1 MYIQDDLKECLK
13 LQFRDITYKVNEKK
27 GIVVALASF
36 YTPLCMGADVDQYI
50 DNIKGIARLNKSVG
64 DTFNVEVG
72 KRIARAK
79 AEKEAFI
86 QFRTMLLSYE
96 KKVFQARLDIAEAII
111 TMNSHIEHQKEYIKS
126 F

>member
-27 GIVVALASF
+27 GVVVALANF
-36 YTPLCMGADVDQYI
+36 RTPLSMEAGANQCI
-50 DNIKGIARLNKSVG
+50 NTIGIARLNKSAG
-64 DTFNVEVG
+64 DTFNIEVG
-72 KRIARAK
+72 KKIARAK

-96 KKVFQARLDIAEAII
+96 KKVFQARLNIAEAII
-111 TMNSHIEHQKEYIKS
+111 TMSSHIEHQKEYIKS

>member
-27 GIVVALASF
+27 GVVVALANF
-36 YTPLCMGADVDQYI
+36 RTPLSMEAGANQCI
-50 DNIKGIARLNKSVG
+50 NTIGIARLNKSTG
-64 DTFNVEVG
+64 DTFNIEVG
-72 KRIARAK
+72 KKIARAK

-111 TMNSHIEHQKEYIKS
+111 TMSSHIEHQKEYIKS

>member
-27 GIVVALASF
+27 GVVVALAYF
-36 YTPLCMGADVDQYI
+36 RTPLSMEAGANQCI
-50 DNIKGIARLNKSVG
+50 NTIGIARLNKSAG
-64 DTFNVEVG
+64 DTFNIEVG
-72 KRIARAK
+72 KKIARAK
-79 AEKEAFI
+79 AEQEDFT
-86 QFRTMLLSYE
+86 QFRTMLLNYE

-111 TMNSHIEHQKEYIKS
+111 TMSSHIEHQKEYIKS

>member
-27 GIVVALASF
+27 GVVVALAYF
-36 YTPLCMGADVDQYI
+36 RTPLSMEAGANQCI
-50 DNIKGIARLNKSVG
+50 NTIGIARLNKSAG
-64 DTFNVEVG
+64 DTFNIEVG
-72 KRIARAK
+72 KKIARAK

-96 KKVFQARLDIAEAII
+96 KKVFQARLNIAEAII
-111 TMNSHIEHQKEYIKS
+111 TMSSHIEHQKEYIKS

>member
-13 LQFRDITYKVNEKK
+13 LQFRDITYKVNEEK
-27 GIVVALASF
+27 GVVVALAYF
-36 YTPLCMGADVDQYI
+36 RTPLSMEAGANQCI
-50 DNIKGIARLNKSVG
+50 NTIGKAKLNKSAG
-64 DTFNVEVG
+64 DTFNIEVG
-72 KRIARAK
+72 KKIARAK

-96 KKVFQARLDIAEAII
+96 KKVFQAHLDIAEAII
-111 TMNSHIEHQKEYIKS
+111 TISSHIEHQKEYIKS

>member
-13 LQFRDITYKVNEKK
+13 LQYRDITYKVNEKK
-27 GIVVALASF
+27 GVVVALAYF
-36 YTPLCMGADVDQYI
+36 RTPLSMEAGANQCI
-50 DNIKGIARLNKSVG
+50 NTIGIARLNKSAG

-72 KRIARAK
+72 KKIARAK

-86 QFRTMLLSYE
+86 LFRTMLLNYE

-111 TMNSHIEHQKEYIKS
+111 TMSSHIEHQKEYIKS

>member
-27 GIVVALASF
+27 GVVVALAYF
-36 YTPLCMGADVDQYI
+36 CTPLSMEAGANQCI
-50 DNIKGIARLNKSVG
+50 NTIGIAKLNNSTG
-64 DTFNVEVG
+64 DTFNIEVG
-72 KRIARAK
+72 KKIARAK

-86 QFRTMLLSYE
+86 QFKTMLLKYE
-96 KKVFQARLDIAEAII
+96 DKLFQARLEMSKAID
-111 TMNSHIEHQKEYIKS
+111 TMSSHIEHQKEYIKS

>member
-27 GIVVALASF
+27 GVVVALAYF
-36 YTPLCMGADVDQYI
+36 RTPLSMEAGANQCI
-50 DNIKGIARLNKSVG
+50 NTIGIARLNKSAG
-64 DTFNVEVG
+64 DTFNIEVG
-72 KRIARAK
+72 KKIARAK

-96 KKVFQARLDIAEAII
+96 KKVFQARLNIAEAII
-111 TMNSHIEHQKEYIKS
+111 TISSHIEHQKEYIKS

>member
-13 LQFRDITYKVNEKK
+13 LQFRDITYKVNEEK
-27 GIVVALASF
+27 GVVVALAYF
-36 YTPLCMGADVDQYI
+36 RTPLSMEAGTNQCI
-50 DNIKGIARLNKSVG
+50 NTIGIARLNKSAG

-72 KRIARAK
+72 KKIARAK

-86 QFRTMLLSYE
+86 QFRTMLLNYE
-96 KKVFQARLDIAEAII
+96 KRVFQARLDIAEAII

>member
-27 GIVVALASF
+27 GVVVALAYF
-36 YTPLCMGADVDQYI
+36 RTPLSMEAGANQCI
-50 DNIKGIARLNKSVG
+50 NTIGKAKLNKSAG
-64 DTFNVEVG
+64 DTFNIEVG
-72 KRIARAK
+72 KKIARAK

-96 KKVFQARLDIAEAII
+96 KKVFQARLNIAEAII
-111 TMNSHIEHQKEYIKS
+111 TMSSHIEHQKEYIKS